1 MQPSL
6 IRLAKIYKAFLFLL
20 PLLFL
25 PLEIEWFETPK
36 QFLITLVAVITLPTL
51 ITNRHD
57 LKEILEDNL
66 TTLLFAL
73 FFVLTL
79 TSLANGYFGYS
90 LLGSPF
96 RRDGLISI
104 WSLFSV
110 YLGFCIL
117 YEYKFET
124 YLIESVKSSALAV
137 AILGMIQ
144 FLLGYTTIWNGDYFF
159 DGRITSTLGQPNFL
173 SAFLLTSLP
182 FFIRKE
188 KFHSIGLGIIVM
200 CLALTFSRLNL
211 LLIVIA
217 LIFSILRAANKKI
230 KYLGICFLTICAIG
244 TIIFFTTVRTDEIYN
259 KIRKNP
265 RLYQLQRNFFF
276 LSKEQLYGEKRFAIY
291 AAGIETILE
300 RPVIGYGKAMI
311 EPAMRDNL
319 RKYPVL
325 DTLVVDSSHN
335 IIIDIAIEGGVLAL
349 SLLIAL
355 LSLTLYRLSS
365 ANLWSYK
372 YAFLLLVISSQ
383 FFITSIVAFVYL
395 MMLTAKTTT
404 QN

>member
-117 YEYKFET
+117 YVEPNSEN
-124 YLIESVKSSALAV
+124 
-137 AILGMIQ
+137 ILDNLTNA
-144 FLLGYTTIWNGDYFF
+144 FGD
-159 DGRITSTLGQPNFL
+159 DNDR
-173 SAFLLTSLP
+173 
-182 FFIRKE
+182 
-188 KFHSIGLGIIVM
+188 
-200 CLALTFSRLNL
+200 
-211 LLIVIA
+211 
-217 LIFSILRAANKKI
+217 
-230 KYLGICFLTICAIG
+230 
-244 TIIFFTTVRTDEIYN
+244 
-259 KIRKNP
+259 
-265 RLYQLQRNFFF
+265 
-276 LSKEQLYGEKRFAIY
+276 
-291 AAGIETILE
+291 LE
-300 RPVIGYGKAMI
+300 RLKDRSIS
-311 EPAMRDNL
+311 D
-319 RKYPVL
+319 
-325 DTLVVDSSHN
+325 
-335 IIIDIAIEGGVLAL
+335 
-349 SLLIAL
+349 LL
-355 LSLTLYRLSS
+355 
-365 ANLWSYK
+365 
-372 YAFLLLVISSQ
+372 
-383 FFITSIVAFVYL
+383 
-395 MMLTAKTTT
+395 
-404 QN
+404 

>member
-1 MQPSL
+1 MATAQRKLRIAPTIKLGSGKARKKST
-6 IRLAKIYKAFLFLL
+6 IRPRSPIYRALYEFLQHETAATVALYLLGIAKGAFF
-20 PLLFL
+20 PACAF
-25 PLEIEWFETPK
+25 FTAHS
-36 QFLITLVAVITLPTL
+36 ITLQAHPIIITVKVILTAFCLMFSFPTALQFGKVAFDGYKGIGFAVG
-51 ITNRHD
+51 
-57 LKEILEDNL
+57 LEL
-66 TTLLFAL
+66 
-73 FFVLTL
+73 
-79 TSLANGYFGYS
+79 
-90 LLGSPF
+90 
-96 RRDGLISI
+96 
-104 WSLFSV
+104 
-110 YLGFCIL
+110 
-117 YEYKFET
+117 
-124 YLIESVKSSALAV
+124 